1 MAVFKWAL
9 VLFGSLTLAL
19 VLVSKLL
26 AFLNPPRPGRPE
38 PLLLARTRRAIRWSV
53 IVPALVGLLVLAATL
68 WRGP

>member
-1 MAVFKWAL
+1 MAVFKWAF
-9 VLFGSLTLAL
+9 VLFGSLALGL

-38 PLLLARTRRAIRWSV
+38 PWLLARTRRAIRWSL
-53 IVPALVGLLVLAATL
+53 IVPALVGLLVLAAAV